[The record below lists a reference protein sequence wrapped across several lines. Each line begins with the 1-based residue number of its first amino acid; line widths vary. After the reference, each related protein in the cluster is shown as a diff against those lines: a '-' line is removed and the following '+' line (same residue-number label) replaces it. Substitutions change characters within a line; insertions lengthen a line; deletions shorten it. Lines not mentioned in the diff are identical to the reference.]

1 MKLKSVSDV
10 FQKQFGDESA
20 VRKVKVDKATEE
32 EVEDDTEEEAQ
43 KRRITE
49 LS

>member
-32 EVEDDTEEEAQ
+32 VEDDTEEEAQ